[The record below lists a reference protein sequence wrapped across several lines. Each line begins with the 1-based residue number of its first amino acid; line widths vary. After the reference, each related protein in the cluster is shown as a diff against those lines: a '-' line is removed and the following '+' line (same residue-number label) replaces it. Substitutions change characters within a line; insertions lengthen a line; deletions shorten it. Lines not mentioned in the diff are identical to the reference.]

1 MNMAEVYMLGELRNP
16 ARLKDLLHTV
26 ADLKKGSLVAIKLHM
41 GELMNYR
48 FIRPPFVRE
57 IVAAVRE
64 AGAKPF
70 LTDTTT
76 LYPRGRYNAVDYLE
90 TARKNGFECSTIG
103 APVIIADGLTG
114 ENGVMIETGGTL
126 LKEIEIGQAIYE
138 ADYLVALSHCTG
150 HISVGYAGAIKNLG
164 MGCITKNGKRA
175 VHQFSIPVV
184 DTETCEQCETCVD
197 SCPYSVIRMNEFPVI
212 DPELCVGCAR
222 CVKDCPTG
230 AMHYPEGWFENYIT
244 ALVEA
249 AQALIKKF
257 DQNCWFINFLTDITA
272 MCDCTFQKETLV
284 PDLGA
289 LASRD
294 ILSIDQ
300 ASYNLIKE
308 AAGRDVLREALGIDG
323 EFQFTIAEKLGMGRR
338 AYTLSMLS

>member
-1 MNMAEVYMLGELRNP
+1 MLPQLGNP
-16 ARLKDLLHTV
+16 ARMKDLLSPIS
-26 ADLKKGSLVAIKLHM
+26 DFEKGSLVAIKLHM
-41 GELMNYR
+41 GELINHR

-57 IVAAVRE
+57 LVAAVRE

-76 LYPRGRYNAVDYLE
+76 LYPRGRYDAVDYLE
-90 TARKNGFECSTIG
+90 TARKNGFDFATIG

-114 ENGVMIETGGTL
+114 TSGIRIETGGTL

-138 ADYLVALSHCTG
+138 AEYLLTLTHCTG

-164 MGCITKNGKRA
+164 MGCTTKNGKRA
-175 VHQFSIPVV
+175 VHRFSIPEV
-184 DTETCEQCETCVD
+184 DTETCTQCETCIE
-197 SCPYSVIRMNEFPVI
+197 SCPYAVIRMNEYPAI
-212 DPELCVGCAR
+212 DPELCIGCAR
-222 CVKDCPTG
+222 CVKTCPTG
-230 AMHYPEGWFENYIT
+230 AMQYPTGWFENYIT

-249 AQALIKKF
+249 AQALTKKF
-257 DQNCWFINFLTDITA
+257 DQKCMFINFLTDITA

-300 ASYNLIKE
+300 ASYDLIKE
-308 AAGRDVLREALGIDG
+308 AAGRDILREALGIDG
-323 EFQFTIAEKLGMGRR
+323 ELQFSIAEKLGMGSRT
-338 AYTLSMLS
+338 YTLHMMT